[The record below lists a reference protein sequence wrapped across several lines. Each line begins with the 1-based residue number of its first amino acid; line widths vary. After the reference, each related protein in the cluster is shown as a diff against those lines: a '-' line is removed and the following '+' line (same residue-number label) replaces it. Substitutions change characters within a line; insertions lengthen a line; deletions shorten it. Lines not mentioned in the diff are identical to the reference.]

1 MSEVKAV
8 LSLDQLCAKYGQEIA
23 EKVSKI
29 LFHIDKSVEAITT
42 KLKEGRLHNELVNE
56 FKNMEIRLDE
66 NLLYI
71 EQENERKWQIKSD
84 KNQFVIEKW
93 EQKLSIYK
101 KEQTPSDAKKA
112 EVLITKALSVL
123 QDQGLYAFVL
133 FCESR
138 SSRERTGAEE
148 IKNLSKKLL
157 RELDLI
163 NDGDF
168 LEELRRENGLLTK
181 LDDLMLAIQVLE
193 KSLIYARFHAKAIK
207 ESQGESP

>member
-1 MSEVKAV
+1 MSEVKTV

-23 EKVSKI
+23 EKVSQA
-29 LFHIDKSVEAITT
+29 DK
-42 KLKEGRLHNELVNE
+42 
-56 FKNMEIRLDE
+56 F
-66 NLLYI
+66 
-71 EQENERKWQIKSD
+71 
-84 KNQFVIEKW
+84 
-93 EQKLSIYK
+93 
-101 KEQTPSDAKKA
+101 DAKKA

-123 QDQGLYAFVL
+123 QDQGLYSFVL

-138 SSRERTGAEE
+138 PSRERTGAEE

-168 LEELRRENGLLTK
+168 LEELRRDNGLLTK

-193 KSLIYARFHAKAIK
+193 KSLIYSRFHAKAIK